1 MAGTILLALTPTFFV
16 MSLTVF
22 GVITLPIA
30 IVILYP
36 R

>member
-1 MAGTILLALTPTFFV
+1 MAGTILLALTPPFFV

-22 GVITLPIA
+22 SVTTLPIA
-30 IVILYP
+30 IIILYP